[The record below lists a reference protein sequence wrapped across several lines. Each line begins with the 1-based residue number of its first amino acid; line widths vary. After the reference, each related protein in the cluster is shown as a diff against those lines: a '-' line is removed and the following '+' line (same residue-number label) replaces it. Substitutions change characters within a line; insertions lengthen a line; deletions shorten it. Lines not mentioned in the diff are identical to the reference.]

1 MENNFVPKW
10 DARRLLEGQPYDHT
24 PELQQNGEE
33 NEEKQGLPQ
42 EQKPGQ

>member
-1 MENNFVPKW
+1 MPGKQAKSFGMELMENNFVSKW

-33 NEEKQGLPQ
+33 NE
-42 EQKPGQ
+42 